1 MVIGL
6 QMIMTLFEQHPSI
19 SIECWAIWHLSYV
32 EQLLIRL
39 TLYHIYFLCHSRI
52 HQIFVHAVAILVS

>member
-6 QMIMTLFEQHPSI
+6 QLIMTLFELHPSI
-19 SIECWAIWHLSYV
+19 ESWAIWRLSYV